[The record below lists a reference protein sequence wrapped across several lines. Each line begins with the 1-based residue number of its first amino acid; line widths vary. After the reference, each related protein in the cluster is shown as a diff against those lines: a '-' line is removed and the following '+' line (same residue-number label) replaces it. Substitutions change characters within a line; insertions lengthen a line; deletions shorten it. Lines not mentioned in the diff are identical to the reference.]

1 MNIVKIRACVG
12 PQGRSASHQS
22 VRVSCKEDAST
33 SATGDP
39 LPPPP
44 SPSSL
49 SIDNLFLSVQDALID
64 ENWRIRH
71 AGVTLVGDFLF
82 NISG

>member
-1 MNIVKIRACVG
+1 MVILKIRACVG

-22 VRVSCKEDAST
+22 VRIPCKEDASAT
-33 SATGDP
+33 ATGDP
-39 LPPPP
+39 FH
-44 SPSSL
+44 L
-49 SIDNLFLSVQDALID
+49 SIDNLFLPFQDALID